1 MNSNNSTTN
10 QKEIHNH
17 SNNQQKASTKEIMD
31 KKIKRFFAM
40 SIVIGLVVCVIVVS
54 FVTVYMGK
62 STEGSIED
70 ISEIYMTE
78 VNSQIQQKFKSIMDL
93 RLDQVSGII
102 QRTDPD
108 SVTYGKQMLD
118 ELELSANVR
127 GFLYLGLYSA
137 SGEEERIMGPAMDIA
152 TFDKFTTN
160 LEERGSAIAVTK
172 SSDDR
177 YLIFAQAAEYPL
189 KDGGTSSALVAG
201 VSIDYLKDALFLN
214 EESALV
220 RSHVIGTDGS
230 FIIRGDNAYR
240 DNYFVRM
247 QAIMEPYYDKVAQD
261 YVDELKATME
271 SRGKYCATV
280 STEGEL
286 KYICCT
292 PISDNVDWY
301 LISAMPNSMFYKIL
315 NQLDQR
321 RMMVMFLLALTILV
335 TMLII
340 FVRYYQLSMQQM
352 VELDKKERAAVRAN
366 MAKSEFL
373 SSMSHDIRTPMNAI
387 IGMTEIALR
396 NLTDQM
402 RIEDCLLKVR
412 LSSKHL
418 LGLINDVLDMSK
430 IESGKMTLNITPMS
444 LREAMD
450 DIVNIMQPQVKERN
464 QFFDIY
470 IRDIMAENVECDA
483 VRLNQVLLNLLSNA
497 VKFTPD
503 GGSIDIH
510 LYQEP
515 SERGDEYICTHF
527 VVQDN
532 GIGMSEEFQ
541 KKIFDTFARE
551 ENNEKVQKIVGTGLG
566 TSITKSII
574 NLMGGTIEVQSEL
587 GKGSCFHVAVDLKK
601 ALVNEN
607 EIRLPA
613 WNILVV
619 DDNEMLCTSA
629 AANLE
634 ALGVHADW
642 TLDGKEAVKM
652 VEEHSKNNDNYHF
665 VLIDWKMPEMDGL
678 ATVKEIHKRVGRK
691 IPIFLI
697 SAYDWSDLEES
708 VDTADIEGFIAKPLF
723 KSTLYARLK
732 QYEDGHNKETSEE
745 DEEIDFT
752 GKHVLLAEDI
762 DINWEIANELLSAV
776 GLQLDWAVNG
786 QDCVEKFEQS
796 EIGYYD
802 AVLMDV
808 RMPIMN
814 GYQATE
820 KIRSSDRADK
830 GLPIIAMTADAFADD
845 AQRCFE
851 SGMDD
856 HLTKPLDIRECMR
869 TLQKYLNPQK

>member
-1 MNSNNSTTN
+1 MDNSSITN
-10 QKEIHNH
+10 QNVTHGNSKMRHKV
-17 SNNQQKASTKEIMD
+17 SKKNNMD
-31 KKIKRFFAM
+31 KQIKRFFTL
-40 SIVIGLVVCVIVVS
+40 SIICGLAVCTIVVS
-54 FVTVYMGK
+54 LVTIYMER
-62 STEGSIED
+62 STQKSIEN
-70 ISEIYMTE
+70 ISEIYMEE

-93 RLDQVSGII
+93 RLDQVNGII

-108 SVTYGKQMLD
+108 SVSYGNEMLD
-118 ELELSANVR
+118 ELKLSATVR
-127 GFLYLGLYSA
+127 SFLYLGLYSTA
-137 SGEEERIMGPAMDIA
+137 GEEERIMGPKMEISA
-152 TFDKFTTN
+152 FDKFVGN
-160 LEERGSAIAVTK
+160 LEKRGYAIAVTI
-172 SSDDR
+172 SNRER
-177 YLIFAQAAEYPL
+177 YLIFGQSANYPL
-189 KDGGTSSALVAG
+189 KDGSNSIGIVAG
-201 VSIDYLKDALFLN
+201 VPISYLKDALFLN
-214 EESALV
+214 EESAMV
-220 RSHVIGTDGS
+220 RSHVIGPDGS
-230 FIIRGDNAYR
+230 FIIRGNNAYR
-240 DNYFVRM
+240 NNYFVRM
-247 QAIMEPYYDKVAQD
+247 NAIMEPYQGRIAQD
-261 YVDELKATME
+261 YVNELKAAMADRE
-271 SRGKYCATV
+271 SYYV
-280 STEGEL
+280 SGIVEGEL

-292 PISDNVDWY
+292 PISDDVEWY
-301 LISAMPNSMFYKIL
+301 LISAMPSNVFYDIL
-315 NQLDQR
+315 SKLDQR
-321 RMMVMFLLALTILV
+321 RLLVMFSLALAILV

-340 FVRYYQLSMQQM
+340 FIKYYQLSMRQM
-352 VELDKKERAAVRAN
+352 VEMDKKEQAAVRAN

-396 NLTDQM
+396 NLNDQM

-430 IESGKMTLNITPMS
+430 IESGKMSLNISPMS
-444 LREAMD
+444 LREVMD

-470 IRDIMAENVECDA
+470 IRDIMTENVECDS

-503 GGSIDIH
+503 GGSIDII
-510 LYQEP
+510 LYQEDSP
-515 SERGDEYICTHF
+515 KGDEYIRTHF
-527 VVQDN
+527 IVEDN
-532 GIGMSEEFQ
+532 GIGMSKEFQ

-551 ENNEKVQKIVGTGLG
+551 ENNERVQKIVGTGLG

-574 NLMGGTIEVQSEL
+574 TLMGGTIDVKSEQ
-587 GKGSCFHVAVDLKK
+587 GKGSRFHVVVDLKK
-601 ALVNEN
+601 ASANES
-607 EIRLPA
+607 EMRLPA

-642 TLDGKEAVKM
+642 TLDGMEAVRM
-652 VEEHSKNNDNYHF
+652 VEEHCNNNDNYHF

-708 VDTADIEGFIAKPLF
+708 IDSSDIEGFIAKPLF

-732 QYEDGHNKETSEE
+732 QYEDGHSKEANEE

-776 GLQLDWAVNG
+776 GLELDWAVNG
-786 QDCVEKFEQS
+786 QDCVEKFIQS

-820 KIRSSDRADK
+820 KIRSLDREDK

-869 TLQKYLNPQK
+869 TLQKYLKPQQ